1 MDHTHSHAY
10 EEDWDELEVL
20 LSSIVGVYASP
31 PENAVTGSFTKGAI
45 LGNGDVGVAVGG
57 DYNTVSFY
65 IGKNDFWTDD
75 APLNTDEHRFRGVRP
90 ITLGGI
96 DIRIGR
102 VGMAPYRMEQDI
114 LNAEV
119 RATLSVDKSAVYL
132 RSWTSAT
139 ENLLVT
145 DIRSEGEESLPVTI
159 ETWAPTQDAYPV
171 KRWDV
176 LPENNGDYATQAG
189 AEGDVIWSA
198 RETHRGPDVRWVAR
212 AAVATRLSGAPRLS
226 RAQYATDGA
235 HRSCAIFTLGPGQR
249 VRILSAIHG
258 GKGVSDATFAAI
270 PFVWHYEYTQDIGF
284 LRDKAYPLMRE
295 LADFWED
302 YLQKDE
308 GERYVVYA
316 ASYEGYQDINPAQ
329 DLGFIRLLFSKLIA
343 FSRLLRVD
351 EDRHERWQ
359 DILDHISDPPTT
371 TYEGTTVYNHA
382 EVDEF
387 LVAFTTDNLEWIFPG
402 ECLSLGSDPAALQI
416 AQDTIRLGD
425 AWKQG
430 NNVPKIFPQAMRVGY
445 PVEETI
451 REFKSLLKSNFRD
464 NLTLYE
470 TGGGIETR
478 RGHRNDQYDAV
489 TEQRGFPSA
498 VSGMVSP

>member
-1 MDHTHSHAY
+1 
-10 EEDWDELEVL
+10 
-20 LSSIVGVYASP
+20 
-31 PENAVTGSFTKGAI
+31 
-45 LGNGDVGVAVGG
+45 
-57 DYNTVSFY
+57 
-65 IGKNDFWTDD
+65 
-75 APLNTDEHRFRGVRP
+75 
-90 ITLGGI
+90 
-96 DIRIGR
+96 
-102 VGMAPYRMEQDI
+102 
-114 LNAEV
+114 
-119 RATLSVDKSAVYL
+119 
-132 RSWTSAT
+132 
-139 ENLLVT
+139 
-145 DIRSEGEESLPVTI
+145 
-159 ETWAPTQDAYPV
+159 
-171 KRWDV
+171 
-176 LPENNGDYATQAG
+176 
-189 AEGDVIWSA
+189 
-198 RETHRGPDVRWVAR
+198 
-212 AAVATRLSGAPRLS
+212 
-226 RAQYATDGA
+226 
-235 HRSCAIFTLGPGQR
+235 
-249 VRILSAIHG
+249 
-258 GKGVSDATFAAI
+258 
-270 PFVWHYEYTQDIGF
+270 
-284 LRDKAYPLMRE
+284 MRE

-387 LVAFTTDNLEWIFPG
+387 LVGFTTDNLEWIFPG

-470 TGGGIETR
+470 TGGGIETAGGIETINTMLLQSNEGFLR
-478 RGHRNDQYDAV
+478 LFPVWFPHKPAKFTRLRAKGAFLVSSAYFEKTVQYIDIMSEAGMPCRILNPWPDQEVDLCEVVNGEYRSYSFHMEDDVIVLDTKVGGRYYIKHVDGQQQNQGNCRGED
-489 TEQRGFPSA
+489 GSA
-498 VSGMVSP
+498 RIPEVG